1 MYHKDMTILHYYSH
15 LNNTFNL
22 CDTVS
27 MHTIQTTQDYAKHVC
42 TYHKHDLLAYEN
54 NKMILQCKWK
64 VAKKNIVFF
73 NWIIIK

>member
-1 MYHKDMTILHYYSH
+1 MCITKIWQFYITNSH

-42 TYHKHDLLAYEN
+42 TYYKHDLLAYEN

-64 VAKKNIVFF
+64 VAKKILFF
-73 NWIIIK
+73 LIGLL